1 MTGNVILNF
10 FFAVSLV
17 LFFHSTSMVGLCIAA
32 GLFGVANSG
41 GEVAWSLWVT
51 KFAPAKH
58 VADYMSVH
66 LFFNGIRN
74 FISPFLG
81 FWLIGLM
88 PASNLSLFSAGLIVA
103 SSLALLSNYPSGEK
117 ARRGAALTEEI
128 SD

>member
-1 MTGNVILNF
+1 
-10 FFAVSLV
+10 
-17 LFFHSTSMVGLCIAA
+17 
-32 GLFGVANSG
+32 
-41 GEVAWSLWVT
+41 
-51 KFAPAKH
+51 
-58 VADYMSVH
+58 MSVH

-103 SSLALLSNYPSGEK
+103 SSLALLSDYPSGEK